1 MTSALKT
8 MHIDLRVGQSLRL
21 GDAVLTLQEK
31 SGRMARLT
39 VRAPE
44 AVQVRQQ
51 QPGGAN
57 IPRSRGCSMTP
68 LLYDGAISFLAALPP
83 AGVKLRSIFVDRQYT
98 PAPMH
103 QTMDDIPRCAVL
115 PHAGDGCAYIVLCAT
130 VAGATRLLMATPYQP
145 GAQECASSPHWGS
158 KEQAHG

>member
-1 MTSALKT
+1 MTSAPQT

-51 QPGGAN
+51 PGDAN
-57 IPRSRGCSMTP
+57 TPRSGGCSTTP
-68 LLYDGAISFLAALPP
+68 LLYDGAITFLAAPP
-83 AGVKLRSIFVDRQYT
+83 VDVKLRSIFVDRQYA

-115 PHAGDGCAYIVLCAT
+115 PHAGGGCAYIVLCAT

-145 GAQECASSPHWGS
+145 CAQECASSPHRGS